1 MGSPD
6 RREKNPFGGQ
16 IETTDPDLSRPDLPD
31 GPLVNGNGA
40 LKARL
45 GLDGDGQVCIIKPL
59 PNGEFVAVPFIAK
72 PNGENPT

>member
-6 RREKNPFGGQ
+6 RLNIGALNRHSEVADF
-16 IETTDPDLSRPDLPD
+16 DLGRFDLPD
-31 GPLVNGNGA
+31 GPLDGNVD